1 MLNDIPVIKD
11 ILIFLKLKDIHNY
24 LLCSKVSG
32 NEMMYYKVIK
42 KYYIDKMIDD
52 RIIDFIP
59 KSKIYNMPLMF
70 FDKKINYDCYLH
82 INKENIKNKIT
93 FGFDINYNPFYI
105 IKYYVMNL
113 TTNHKETKYVCIF
126 KHRHNLWSCTS
137 METKLSTNIT
147 TFDQYNK
154 HFIFD
159 DDKGKVFNYV
169 KAICNN
175 EELVMNGSILY
186 KDCGIKFKF
195 NI

>member
-24 LLCSKVSG
+24 LLCKKVNS
-32 NEMMYYKVIK
+32 NEISHYEIVK
-42 KYYIDKMIDD
+42 KDYIDKMIDD
-52 RIIDFIP
+52 MVIDFIP
-59 KSKIYNMPLMF
+59 KNQIYTMPLMF
-70 FDKKINYDCYLH
+70 FDKKISYDCYLY
-82 INKENIKNKIT
+82 IDKKNIKNQIT

-105 IKYYVMNL
+105 IKYFIMNL
-113 TTNHKETKYVCIF
+113 TTNHKEIKYVCIF

-137 METKLSTNIT
+137 METRLSTNIT

-186 KDCGIKFKF
+186 KDYGIKFKF